1 MAKKRKAVASKRSKV
16 HDTYD
21 VDIGQ
26 EFRDVKTAI
35 SKLRDDLNDWK
46 NIFNAQ
52 LTKLNDNMTSV
63 LNTLANHEQRLT
75 ELEQKTLKS
84 ETKTQTIGE
93 MTKIGFWALKTA
105 IGAGILIGSVLG
117 TAGAWR
123 MLFGN

>member
-1 MAKKRKAVASKRSKV
+1 MANKRKAIALKRNKA
-16 HDTYD
+16 HDTFD

-26 EFRDVKTAI
+26 EFRDVKSAI

-52 LTKLNDNMTSV
+52 LTRLNDNMTSV

-84 ETKTQTIGE
+84 ETKHETISELSKFGW
-93 MTKIGFWALKTA
+93 WALKA
-105 IGAGILIGSVLG
+105 AVGAGIIIGSVLG

-123 MLFGN
+123 TFFGG